1 MQKASRATSHSHEFT
16 KQPVFIECKVKSDVS
31 SLHLNL
37 LGVPRLERD
46 AETLTIQRR
55 KALALLAYLAV
66 TGSPHSR
73 EALATLL
80 WPEYDQS
87 RALANLRRELSRL
100 KDALGEQALTVDR
113 LQVTLSSQAGL
124 WLDVTAFQAYL
135 KEGLRHTH
143 PQNSYCAECLE
154 AFQNAVAMYQG
165 DFMAGFSL
173 PDAPEFD
180 EWQFF
185 QAEELR
191 RSLTEALKRLIE
203 LHNAQ
208 GEYAQA
214 IPYARRWLSLDTLDE
229 PAHRLLMQLYAWS
242 GQQSAALRQYE
253 ECRRILFEELDNEPE
268 AETQALYE
276 AIKTRQSMPPNM
288 EKGQAAYPFASLTPP
303 STRPALHQTIRF
315 CTSPDGVRLAYAV
328 VGEGPV
334 LVKAANWLSHLEY
347 DWKSPVWQ
355 HWLTG
360 LAANRTLVRY
370 DERGCGLSDWNVENF
385 SLDAWV
391 MDLETVVDALGL
403 ERFPI
408 LGISQGASIAIAY
421 AVRHPE
427 KVSHL
432 ILYGGYTR
440 GRLHRDLTPKQ
451 EEEMEVMLQL
461 IKIGWGT
468 EHAAFRQVFSTL
480 FLPEGTP
487 EQLHAFNE
495 LERITT
501 TPEIAA
507 RIVRG
512 FQAIDVRDQA
522 QQIIQPTLVLHA
534 KNELRIPFEEG
545 RLMAA
550 LIPNARLVPLE
561 SKNHIL
567 LENEP
572 AWQHFLDE
580 VNAFLAE

>member
-1 MQKASRATSHSHEFT
+1 
-16 KQPVFIECKVKSDVS
+16 VS
-31 SLHLNL
+31 SIRLSL

-46 AETLTIQRR
+46 IETLPIPRR
-55 KALALLAYLAV
+55 KTLALLAYLAV
-66 TGSPHSR
+66 TGRPHSR

-80 WPEYDQS
+80 WPENDQS
-87 RALANLRRELSRL
+87 SALANLRRELSRL
-100 KDALGEQALTVDR
+100 KSALGEQALIADR
-113 LQVTLSSQAGL
+113 VQVELNLQAGF
-124 WLDVTAFQAYL
+124 WLDVAAFQAEL
-135 KEGLRHTH
+135 KKSLGHAHSQDSLC
-143 PQNSYCAECLE
+143 SECLE
-154 AFQNAVAMYQG
+154 TLQDAVAMYG
-165 DFMAGFSL
+165 NDFMAGFSL
-173 PDAPEFD
+173 PDAPGFD

-191 RSLTEALKRLIE
+191 RSLADALWRLIDS
-203 LHNAQ
+203 HTSR

-214 IPYARRWLSLDTLDE
+214 IPDARRWLSLDPLHE
-229 PAHRLLMQLYAWS
+229 PAHRRLMQLYAWS
-242 GQQSAALRQYE
+242 DQRSAALRQYQ
-253 ECRRILFEELDNEPE
+253 ECQRLLQEELGIEPE

-276 AIKTRQSMPPNM
+276 AIKTRQLKPPNL
-288 EKGQAAYPFASLTPP
+288 ETRQAPNLPVSATLP
-303 STRPALHQTIRF
+303 SSHSALSQTIRF

-347 DWKSPVWQ
+347 DWNSPVWR

-360 LAANRTLVRY
+360 LASNRTLVRY
-370 DERGCGLSDWNVENF
+370 DERGCGLSDWNVEDF

-391 MDLETVVDALGL
+391 LDLETVVDALGL
-403 ERFPI
+403 ERFPL
-408 LGISQGASIAIAY
+408 LGISQGASIAITY

-427 KVSHL
+427 RVSHL
-432 ILYGGYTR
+432 ILYGGYAR
-440 GRLHRDLTPKQ
+440 GRSHRDLTPKQ
-451 EEEMEVMLQL
+451 REELDVMLQL
-461 IKIGWGT
+461 IKIGWGK
-468 EHAAFRQVFSTL
+468 EHPAFRQVFSML

-507 RIVRG
+507 RIVSG
-512 FQAIDVRDQA
+512 FQVIDVRDQA
-522 QQIIQPTLVLHA
+522 EQVTQPTLVLHS
-534 KNELRIPFEEG
+534 KYELRIPFEEG

-567 LENEP
+567 LEGEP
-572 AWQHFLDE
+572 AWRRFLDE
-580 VNAFLAE
+580 VNTFLAE

>member
-1 MQKASRATSHSHEFT
+1 MNLLKGPIFVEY
-16 KQPVFIECKVKSDVS
+16 KVKSDVS
-31 SLHLNL
+31 SFRLSL
-37 LGVPRLERD
+37 LGAPRLERD
-46 AETLTIQRR
+46 AETLTIPRR

-66 TGSPHSR
+66 TGAPHSR
-73 EALATLL
+73 ETLATLL

-87 RALANLRRELSRL
+87 SALANLRRELSRL
-100 KDALGEQALTVDR
+100 KDGLGEQALTADR
-113 LQVTLSSQAGL
+113 LQVELNPQAEF
-124 WLDVTAFQAYL
+124 WLDVAAFQSQL
-135 KEGLRHTH
+135 KEGLGHAHT
-143 PQNSYCAECLE
+143 QDNLCSECVE
-154 AFQNAVAMYQG
+154 ALQNAVALYQS

-173 PDAPEFD
+173 PDAPGFD

-191 RSLTEALKRLIE
+191 RLLAVALRSLIE
-203 LHNAQ
+203 AHIFR
-208 GEYAQA
+208 GEYTQA
-214 IPYARRWLSLDTLDE
+214 IPYARRWLSLDSLHE
-229 PAHRLLMQLYAWS
+229 PAHRRLMQLYAWS

-253 ECRRILFEELDNEPE
+253 ECRRILFEELGIQPE

-276 AIKTRQSMPPNM
+276 AIKTRQLAPSKLETAQAPYPPASVRIPSSRPTIS
-288 EKGQAAYPFASLTPP
+288 QA
-303 STRPALHQTIRF
+303 IRF

-347 DWKSPVWQ
+347 DWNSPVWR

-360 LAANRTLVRY
+360 LASNRTLVRY
-370 DERGCGLSDWNVENF
+370 DERGCGLSDWNVKDF

-391 MDLETVVDALGL
+391 MDLETVVESLGL

-432 ILYGGYTR
+432 ILYGGYAR
-440 GRLHRDLTPKQ
+440 GRLHRDLTSKQ
-451 EEEMEVMLQL
+451 REEMEVMLQL
-461 IKIGWGT
+461 IKIGWGK
-468 EHAAFRQVFSTL
+468 EHPAFRQVFSTL

-487 EQLHAFNE
+487 EQMHAFNE

-501 TPEIAA
+501 TPEIAE

-522 QQIIQPTLVLHA
+522 KQLIQPTLVLHA

-567 LENEP
+567 LESEP
-572 AWQHFLDE
+572 AWQRFLDE
-580 VNAFLAE
+580 LNAFLAE